1 VNAEEVRALR
11 PEEAKEIYRAQY
23 WNLMRCEDLPRGVD
37 LAVFDFGV
45 NAGPAT
51 AVKALQKVIGTM
63 PDGAVGPFTLRAA
76 QAADARALVG
86 AICQARLE
94 FYRGLAGYDRF
105 GRGWTSRVEDVRR
118 QALLMV
124 AA

>member
-1 VNAEEVRALR
+1 
-11 PEEAKEIYRAQY
+11 
-23 WNLMRCEDLPRGVD
+23 MRCEDLPRGVD

-51 AVKALQKVIGTM
+51 AVKALQRAIGTM

-76 QAADARALVG
+76 QAAEPQALVG

-94 FYRGLAGYDRF
+94 FYRALPGFARF